1 VSKERERSNNMTTFQ
16 HQLTMADFPKF
27 FLGFDR
33 LADDVFSNVGDSGYP
48 RYNVV
53 KVGDAGYRIELAIP
67 GWDKGDVAIQLH
79 KNILTIEGKRNK
91 SESQETYIHKGLSG
105 KGFTRNFKV
114 GDYIVLDKAYMERGL
129 LCIDLSEQV
138 PEAEKPVTVNIL

>member
-1 VSKERERSNNMTTFQ
+1 MTTFQ

-33 LADDVFSNVGDSGYP
+33 LADDVFSNVGDQGYP

-79 KNILTIEGKRNK
+79 KNILTIEVNEINQKRR
-91 SESQETYIHKGLSG
+91 SIY
-105 KGFTRNFKV
+105 
-114 GDYIVLDKAYMERGL
+114 
-129 LCIDLSEQV
+129 
-138 PEAEKPVTVNIL
+138 P

>member
-1 VSKERERSNNMTTFQ
+1 MTTFQ

-33 LADDVFSNVGDSGYP
+33 LADDVFSNVGDQGYP

-67 GWDKGDVAIQLH
+67 GWDKSDIAIQLH

-91 SESQETYIHKGLSG
+91 SEAQEVYIHKGLSG
-105 KGFTRNFKV
+105 KGFTRTFKV

-138 PEAEKPVTVNIL
+138 PEAEKPVTVDIL

>member
-1 VSKERERSNNMTTFQ
+1 MTTFQ
-16 HQLTMADFPKF
+16 HSLTMADFPKF

-33 LADDVFSNVGDSGYP
+33 LQQDVFSNVGDQSYP

-53 KVGDAGYRIELAIP
+53 KVGNAGYRIELAIP
-67 GWDKGDVAIQLH
+67 GWDKSDIAIQLH
-79 KNILTIEGKRNK
+79 KNILTIEGKRAK
-91 SESQETYIHKGLSG
+91 SDVQETYLHKGLSG

-129 LCIDLSEQV
+129 LCIDLSEQI
-138 PEAEKPVTVNIL
+138 PEAEKPVTVDIL

>member
-1 VSKERERSNNMTTFQ
+1 MTTFQ
-16 HQLTMADFPKF
+16 HSLTMADFPKF

-33 LADDVFSNVGDSGYP
+33 LADDVFSNVGDQGYP

-91 SESQETYIHKGLSG
+91 SEAQEVYIHKGLSG
-105 KGFTRNFKV
+105 KGFTRTFKV

>member
-1 VSKERERSNNMTTFQ
+1 MTLQQ

-33 LADDVFSNVGDSGYP
+33 LQTDVFSNVGDSGYP

-53 KVGDAGYRIELAIP
+53 KVGETGYRIELAIP

-79 KNILTIEGKRNK
+79 KNILTIEGKRAK
-91 SESQETYIHKGLSG
+91 SEAQETYLHKGLSG
-105 KGFTRNFKV
+105 KGFTRSFKV

-129 LCIDLSEQV
+129 LCISLSEQI
-138 PEAEKPVTVNIL
+138 PEAEKPVTVDIL

>member
-1 VSKERERSNNMTTFQ
+1 MSKERERSNNMTTFQ

-33 LADDVFSNVGDSGYP
+33 LADDVFSNVGDQGYP

-79 KNILTIEGKRNK
+79 KNILTIEVNEINQKRR
-91 SESQETYIHKGLSG
+91 SIY
-105 KGFTRNFKV
+105 
-114 GDYIVLDKAYMERGL
+114 
-129 LCIDLSEQV
+129 
-138 PEAEKPVTVNIL
+138 P

>member
-1 VSKERERSNNMTTFQ
+1 MSKERERSNNMTTFQ

-33 LADDVFSNVGDSGYP
+33 LADDVFSNVGDQGYP

-67 GWDKGDVAIQLH
+67 GWDKSDIAIQLH

-91 SESQETYIHKGLSG
+91 SEAQEVYIHKGLSG
-105 KGFTRNFKV
+105 KGFTRTFKV

>member
-1 VSKERERSNNMTTFQ
+1 MTLQQ

-53 KVGDAGYRIELAIP
+53 KIGDAGYRIELAIP
-67 GWDKGDVAIQLH
+67 GWDKSDIAIQLH

-91 SESQETYIHKGLSG
+91 SEAQEVTYIHKGLSG
-105 KGFTRNFKV
+105 KGFTRTFKV

-138 PEAEKPVTVNIL
+138 PEAEKPVTVDIL

>member
-1 VSKERERSNNMTTFQ
+1 MTTFQ

-33 LADDVFSNVGDSGYP
+33 LADDVFSNVGDQGYP

-67 GWDKGDVAIQLH
+67 GWDKSDIAIQLH

-91 SESQETYIHKGLSG
+91 SEAQEVYIHKGLSG
-105 KGFTRNFKV
+105 KGFTRTFKV

>member
-1 VSKERERSNNMTTFQ
+1 MTTFQ
-16 HQLTMADFPKF
+16 HSLTMADFPKF

-33 LADDVFSNVGDSGYP
+33 LADEAFSNVGDQGYP

-53 KVGDAGYRIELAIP
+53 KVGDVGYRIELAIP

-91 SESQETYIHKGLSG
+91 AESQETYIHKGLSG

>member
-1 VSKERERSNNMTTFQ
+1 MMSSPMI
-16 HQLTMADFPKF
+16 
-27 FLGFDR
+27 
-33 LADDVFSNVGDSGYP
+33 GDQGYP

-67 GWDKGDVAIQLH
+67 GWDKSDIAIQLH

-91 SESQETYIHKGLSG
+91 SEAQEVYIHKGLSG
-105 KGFTRNFKV
+105 KGFTRTFKV

>member
-1 VSKERERSNNMTTFQ
+1 MTTFQ

-53 KVGDAGYRIELAIP
+53 KVGDTGYRIELAIP

-79 KNILTIEGKRNK
+79 KNILTIEGNRAK
-91 SESQETYIHKGLSG
+91 SDAQETYIHKGLSG
-105 KGFTRNFKV
+105 KGFTRSFKV

-129 LCIDLSEQV
+129 LCISLSEV
-138 PEAEKPVTVNIL
+138 IPEAEKPVTVDIL

>member
-1 VSKERERSNNMTTFQ
+1 MTLQ

-33 LADDVFSNVGDSGYP
+33 LQDDFFSNVADKGYP

-67 GWDKGDVAIQLH
+67 GWDKKDISIQLH
-79 KNILTIEGKRNK
+79 KNILTIEGIRPK
-91 SESQETYIHKGLSG
+91 SDLEVEPAKETYIHKGLSG
-105 KGFTRNFKV
+105 KGFSRSFKV
-114 GDYIVLDKAYMERGL
+114 GDFIVLDKAYLQRGL
-129 LCIDLSEQV
+129 LCIDLSETV
-138 PEAEKPVTVNIL
+138 PEEEQPISVDIL